1 MKKTVVVLLLI
12 LLFTGFRYT
21 KNEPNKLELSRS
33 DEKEI
38 EEYINTLN
46 NPGMGGEM
54 NSAFELLGKND
65 EKGELYLWIASQEY
79 FRKDEDQPL
88 ESTSGVSMPL
98 LLKVIKE
105 EALVIKGHK
114 APREGIF
121 YNKDVKR
128 MFPKDVREK
137 MSIYDSE
144 NLFKELDER
153 AAEEQIE

>member
-12 LLFTGFRYT
+12 LLFSGFRYT

-98 LLKVIKE
+98 
-105 EALVIKGHK
+105 
-114 APREGIF
+114 
-121 YNKDVKR
+121 
-128 MFPKDVREK
+128 
-137 MSIYDSE
+137 
-144 NLFKELDER
+144 
-153 AAEEQIE
+153 